1 MQYRTLGT
9 GLLGLGLA
17 IGFAAC
23 ASEVADE
30 TVTEEAATETYATA
44 DVLAEVRDEYVEHY
58 NLGHAPAVADLY
70 TEDAVYMPASGSVSM
85 GREAIG
91 AVLEGSVAGSPTVWI
106 TATEN
111 EVVGDV
117 AFEHGTYG
125 VEMTPEGADPV
136 AFTGH
141 YITFSKLQADGSW
154 KLHWVISNYDSE
166 PAPEVLATMVQGL
179 VAQDSGGDPE
189 FDGLRAEWQAAYNQA
204 DGATVAAMH
213 TADGATMFANQARW
227 EGSAGL
233 AGGLEE
239 AFAASPQNEIT
250 QVAVEVH
257 GDWAVN
263 RGFYEQQASSP
274 EGEAVSQSGYYMYVA
289 RKDASGAWKIHWLVS
304 NAVAPTM

>member
-1 MQYRTLGT
+1 MKYRILVST
-9 GLLGLGLA
+9 LLGFGL
-17 IGFAAC
+17 AAC
-23 ASEVADE
+23 AP
-30 TVTEEAATETYATA
+30 EAAEETATEDAATQTYASA
-44 DVLAEVRDEYVEHY
+44 DVLAEVRSQYVEHY

-70 TEDAVYMPASGSVSM
+70 TEDAVYMPAGASFSM
-85 GREAIG
+85 GREAIAG
-91 AVLEGSVAGSPTVWI
+91 ILEASIAGSPTIQI
-106 TATEN
+106 TSTGN
-111 EVVGDV
+111 EVLEDV

-136 AFTGH
+136 AFSGH

-154 KLHWVISNYDSE
+154 KLHWVISNYDAE
-166 PAPEVLATMVQGL
+166 PGPEVVATMPQEL
-179 VAQDSGGDPE
+179 AAQDAGGDPV

-213 TADGATMFANQARW
+213 TADGATMFANQSRW

-289 RKDASGAWKIHWLVS
+289 RKDADGSWKIHWLVS
-304 NAVAPTM
+304 NAVAPPM